1 MQQLLL
7 CHAQPTIN
15 WKYSLEHYLILIMIT
30 SWFIKDKFTVLQ
42 ELKTVFAQLLTK
54 QIVSLECPFHS
65 REENTY
71 DSSPGGRHFLFCVD
85 KQRVLRLHYR
95 GPAGMRWEGGHC
107 LAKDEHRRRKSAS
120 AMHERRKSLSV
131 VFRLQQ
137 QPAAAVLKRSQCVFS
152 IYFAKTHPSL
162 PLIGRLHWFCW
173 WGLDMRNEI
182 GQG

>member
-15 WKYSLEHYLILIMIT
+15 WKYSLEHYLILIMII

-54 QIVSLECPFHS
+54 QIVSLEYPFHS

-71 DSSPGGRHFLFCVD
+71 GSSLGGRHFLFCVD

-162 PLIGRLHWFCW
+162 PLIGRLHWLCW
-173 WGLDMRNEI
+173 WGLDMRSEI